1 MKTFIIHLSKIEN
14 SLNSALQLQSDL
26 KKYDMEAELFEGTYG
41 HEVEEIFSKEDR
53 KLHHRTFKGT
63 IPDDHYIAKSN
74 KPGVKGCFYS
84 HYRLWEKCTE
94 LNETICIFEDDV
106 KIERKLIPIEF
117 KDILVIVLGARKS
130 YRYEEFLQ
138 NPQGE
143 PAAQYY
149 HNSSMPGTCGY
160 LINPG
165 AARKLL
171 KEYKNS
177 FLPSDNAMNVMVVD
191 IQVHNYLVGAA
202 NLDKRSLT
210 RSTGFWNKFNK

>member
-26 KKYDMEAELFEGTYG
+26 KKYDIEAELFEGTYG
-41 HEVEEIFSKEDR
+41 HEVEEIFSKEGR

-84 HYRLWEKCTE
+84 HYRLWEKCAE

-138 NPQGE
+138 N
-143 PAAQYY
+143 
-149 HNSSMPGTCGY
+149 
-160 LINPG
+160 
-165 AARKLL
+165 
-171 KEYKNS
+171 
-177 FLPSDNAMNVMVVD
+177 
-191 IQVHNYLVGAA
+191 
-202 NLDKRSLT
+202 
-210 RSTGFWNKFNK
+210 